1 VVESLETEGTRP
13 CSRPSSGATCRKT
26 VVEEPGRISFAGH
39 SLQSLV
45 QRVADVAAQVVPG
58 EPVIS
63 VISVTVVTDGRPRTL
78 AASGPPAVD
87 LDDTQYR
94 LGGGRCLSAAR
105 GFCRC
110 PSRSRNWWPAG

>member
-1 VVESLETEGTRP
+1 VTRP
-13 CSRPSSGATCRKT
+13 DPRPEDVQN

-45 QRVADVAAQVVPG
+45 QRVSGVAAQVVPG